1 MSLAGNFGIG
11 AKVASLPSNQLGMR
25 YRSCKNGCVN
35 EVILC
40 KREGVY
46 GILRRRDP
54 ETSEYQEVADVT
66 SLAVQDGRSLDRDW
80 TEVMLLGNAP
90 DQDTVRD
97 PYNGDPRQDS
107 QWLATYLYHRFYRLP
122 EGIKVTLL
130 KGTNKLDG
138 NRLFEPIPQRV
149 ARFFERSETVSLPN
163 EIQVHYSFDAP
174 YNNSGH
180 NKSIKGA
187 IASAVSTCAIIYK
200 DEMYDVR
207 KGRTWTFDAPIFG
220 IPFGARYISIHIEL
234 PYNAPVMPEAYRQ
247 FLRRKGGEQ
256 QQVQVTDFAEMVREH
271 RPQWLLDVIRSFAPE
286 STSNDEIRDELQKL
300 LNHLRVR
307 RVSPKI
313 TDSGPAVV
321 TSGLGAGS
329 DAGDVIGSI
338 GSGGG
343 QNGNRPRQKPT
354 DLSILPTGAK
364 KAELFKNMER
374 APEII
379 PLRDDQE
386 IEDKELKG
394 RAARF

>member
-107 QWLATYLYHRFYRLP
+107 QWLATCLHHRFYRLP

-138 NRLFEPIPQRV
+138 NRLFEPISQRV